1 LNSNYSCDADSSALA
16 RYVIALLKKDKSDK
30 DLKRIMIEQL
40 DVFLSEET
48 TRFVERLFDA
58 IASEE
63 YLTVPAAPLI
73 TASSASANELDL
85 DQELALAIDGAQDI
99 EAVLAADS
107 PPPPPKD
114 NVINPDS
121 NQVKLEQVSHDARE
135 AEALAFIS
143 QEAGIGS
150 QPDVKP
156 AFDVSLLWSLSH
168 SIFCNHSS
176 FLPAAQNQRVP
187 QSTVRL
193 QLPTPPCAQC
203 QSTWQKQRRQR
214 DWRRRSWRS
223 SSDSGIC

>member
-1 LNSNYSCDADSSALA
+1 MA

-73 TASSASANELDL
+73 TASSASTAELTV
-85 DQELALAIDGAQDI
+85 DQELALVIDGPQDDI
-99 EAVLAADS
+99 EAVLVADS

-114 NVINPDS
+114 NVIKPDS
-121 NQVKLEQVSHDARE
+121 NQVKLEQASQDARE

-143 QEAGIGS
+143 QEASIAMHV
-150 QPDVKP
+150 PTDAKP
-156 AFDVSLLWSLSH
+156 AFDVSFSGSFALAVLF
-168 SIFCNHSS
+168 IF
-176 FLPAAQNQRVP
+176 LIYPAA
-187 QSTVRL
+187 
-193 QLPTPPCAQC
+193 
-203 QSTWQKQRRQR
+203 
-214 DWRRRSWRS
+214 
-223 SSDSGIC
+223 